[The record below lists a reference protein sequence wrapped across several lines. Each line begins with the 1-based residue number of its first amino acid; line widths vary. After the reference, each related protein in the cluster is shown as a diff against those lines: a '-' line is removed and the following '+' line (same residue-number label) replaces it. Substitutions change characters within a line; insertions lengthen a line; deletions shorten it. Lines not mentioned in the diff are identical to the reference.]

1 MRLAWEEVTYLRCP
15 LRFFDFM
22 QPCPTKSVVR
32 FQNYAPSTVSVQER
46 IVRGLRQPEREL
58 PSFLLYDAK
67 GIRIFD
73 RLSRVSNYSTASD
86 EADLMAQRANE
97 LRRLIGRRATIVE
110 YGSGTA
116 RTAAALVRA
125 IGGVAAYLPIDL
137 SLASLK
143 FGVRRMRRTVGDAGI
158 MPVRADFHTCF
169 PMPVVR
175 KTGHPLVYLS
185 SCVLSTMDVA
195 SATRLLRGAATFC
208 GQRGGVLLGA
218 DLRTPLTFSSSAQA
232 GEAQKLLGKFNYN
245 VLAHLNRRYAGRF
258 HRARFRH
265 ELVSNHALRRT
276 ELRLV
281 SSADQVLKIEGERI
295 RIRRG
300 ESILT
305 EARRRYQWSEVE
317 ELAREAGMAI
327 DRTWFDASRSLALV
341 YLRHGVPPNA
351 RLAF

>member
-1 MRLAWEEVTYLRCP
+1 MPACP
-15 LRFFDFM
+15 I
-22 QPCPTKSVVR
+22 KSVVR

-46 IVRGLRQPEREL
+46 IVRGLRQSAREL
-58 PSFLLYDAK
+58 PSFLLYDVK
-67 GIRIFD
+67 GIRLFD
-73 RLSRVSNYSTASD
+73 RLSRVSNYSTASE
-86 EADLMAQRANE
+86 EADLIARRADE

-125 IGGVAAYLPIDL
+125 IGPVAAYLPVDL

-143 FGVRRMRRTVGDAGI
+143 FGVRRLRRTVGDAGI
-158 MPVRADFHTCF
+158 MPVRADFHSCF

-175 KTGHPLVYLS
+175 KTGYPLVYLS

-218 DLRTPLTFSSSAQA
+218 DLRTPLTLSSSAQP
-232 GEAQKLLGKFNYN
+232 EAARQLLEEFNCN

-258 HRARFRH
+258 HPARFRH
-265 ELVSNHALRRT
+265 ALVSNHALRRT

-295 RIRRG
+295 RIRQG

-305 EARRRYQWSEVE
+305 EARRRYRWSEIE
-317 ELAREAGMAI
+317 ELARDAGIAI
-327 DRTWFDASRSLALV
+327 ERIWFDPSRSLALV
-341 YLRHGVPPNA
+341 YLRPA
-351 RLAF
+351 R